1 MFLRTGKTCL
11 VSSPIKKKKY
21 FCFPKV
27 SLISN
32 TYLGS
37 KFLSAHVTVTS
48 AVYRTVFSWV
58 YEVFCGQTAQYFPC
72 SGFAVMIRNSSPV
85 FRIMQ
90 CYGFICYIY
99 IFNPPGMYGVLFPIG
114 KAGFPTSLLNSI
126 CFLQCLW
133 CHLCHISNVHTC
145 IDMFPDS

>member
-21 FCFPKV
+21 FCFPKFV
-27 SLISN
+27 LISN

-37 KFLSAHVTVTS
+37 KFLSTHVTVTS
-48 AVYRTVFSWV
+48 AVYRIVFSLV

-85 FRIMQ
+85 FRIIQ

-99 IFNPPGMYGVLFPIG
+99 IFNPPGMYSCSRPVSGSSPRKQLSGV
-114 KAGFPTSLLNSI
+114 A
-126 CFLQCLW
+126 
-133 CHLCHISNVHTC
+133 
-145 IDMFPDS
+145 